1 MATDAGHRSVNE
13 DAALAHPPVFAV
25 ADGMGGHARG
35 DMASRCAVDAL
46 REVARR
52 AAAPLTAADVTAA
65 LTRAAE
71 QIQATMATEAGA
83 DAVAGTTV
91 AGAVRTE
98 HGGEPAWLVL
108 NVGDSRVYRLRGT
121 TFEQVSVDHSL
132 VQEMV
137 DAGTL
142 DPAAARTHPRRNI
155 ITRAVGTDREVEPD
169 FFMLPAH
176 PGDRLL
182 LCTDGLVGSSRTTR
196 SPACCSRRR
205 IPPRR
210 RQPWWPA
217 PWPPARRTTSPS
229 SSWTPAT
236 TRPTRPTT
244 RPTRPTTRP
253 TRPGTPRRGTPPS
266 GTPAS
271 GTTPRRGTDACPA
284 VRRPAHLADP
294 GW

>member
-1 MATDAGHRSVNE
+1 MDTRWGMATDTGHRSVNE

-35 DMASRCAVDAL
+35 DMASRSAVDAL
-46 REVARR
+46 RELAEH
-52 AAAPLTAADVTAA
+52 AGAPLTAADVGAA

-71 QIQATMATEAGA
+71 QIQATMAAEAGP
-83 DAVAGTTV
+83 DAIAGTTV

-98 HGGEPAWLVL
+98 HAGEPAWLVL

-155 ITRAVGTDREVEPD
+155 ITRAVGTDLEVEAD

-182 LCTDGLVGSSRTTR
+182 MCTDGLVGELEDQEIAAVLTATAD
-196 SPACCSRRR
+196 PAEAAAALVA
-205 IPPRR
+205 
-210 RQPWWPA
+210 QA
-217 PWPPARRTTSPS
+217 VVAGAEDNVTVVVVDTGDDADDH
-229 SSWTPAT
+229 PAT
-236 TRPTRPTT
+236 
-244 RPTRPTTRP
+244 
-253 TRPGTPRRGTPPS
+253 PGS
-266 GTPAS
+266 
-271 GTTPRRGTDACPA
+271 
-284 VRRPAHLADP
+284 
-294 GW
+294 